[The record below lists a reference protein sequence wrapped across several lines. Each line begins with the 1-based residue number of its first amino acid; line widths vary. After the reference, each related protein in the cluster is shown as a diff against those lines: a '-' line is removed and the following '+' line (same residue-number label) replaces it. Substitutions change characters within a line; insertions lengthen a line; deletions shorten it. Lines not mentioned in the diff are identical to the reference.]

1 MENILPFDS
10 WDKTAFG
17 VNGQQ
22 RIIDTINRG
31 QIQVVYLEFLEGHTP
46 LAAEQL
52 EHFIR
57 DNMVEDKT
65 WEGSG
70 HIYRTETDEP

>member
-10 WDKTAFG
+10 WTKATFG
-17 VNGQQ
+17 LNGQQ

-31 QIQVVYLEFLEGHTP
+31 QIQMVYLDFLEALTP
-46 LAAEQL
+46 LAPVQL

-57 DNMVEDKT
+57 DNMAEDKT

-70 HIYRTETDEP
+70 HIFRQVPVQP